1 MGDTPRRYSTSAW
14 GITMH
19 IKMGSRRGYSKGA
32 RRLGVIPGRG
42 HYHLEGTVL
51 SGGGARGRGREE
63 TYK

>member
-1 MGDTPRRYSTSAW
+1 MGNN
-14 GITMH
+14 H

-42 HYHLEGTVL
+42 HYYLEGTVL